1 MSLKTHQTNGIIL
14 TNMTVNEA
22 VLEAIK
28 TINDWA
34 TIHEIYD
41 FMVCNGLN
49 IGHNKKPK
57 DTISATCVRLVR
69 DGILKERKLE
79 GMKCKQYCIDDSE
92 IPEYDSTTDTE
103 STDETSHTS
112 YIERDLHPLMANY
125 LWSKGIYPK
134 TIYQERSTRAD
145 QAQKWVHPDIVG
157 VEFVELSKTS
167 ANSLMKA
174 VNTENTMSICS
185 YELKREINTD
195 YALKQYFF
203 QALSNSSWANYGYLV
218 ALDINSELMDEME
231 RLNQAF
237 GIGIIQLAPQPEKT
251 KVLFVAKQKA
261 LDYRTLDKLCNI
273 NRDFEEFITSITNII
288 TATERYLH
296 TTKEAFGRFCD
307 EKFAS
312 EEQTLAYCNEHHIPC

>member
-1 MSLKTHQTNGIIL
+1 
-14 TNMTVNEA
+14 MTVNEST
-22 VLEAIK
+22 LEAIK
-28 TINDWA
+28 SINNWVTAREVYNYMVSHNLYIGKSKTPDA
-34 TIHEIYD
+34 TIH
-41 FMVCNGLN
+41 
-49 IGHNKKPK
+49 
-57 DTISATCVRLVR
+57 STCVRLSQ
-69 DGILKERKLE
+69 DGILKERKVK
-79 GMKCKQYCIDDSE
+79 GMKSKQYCLDDTE
-92 IPEYDSTTDTE
+92 IPEYDSTPDIE
-103 STDETSHTS
+103 SADETSRTS
-112 YIERDLHPLMANY
+112 YTERDLHPLMANY

-157 VEFVELSKTS
+157 VEFVELTKTS

-185 YELKREINTD
+185 YELKKEINTD

-218 ALDINSELMDEME
+218 AFDINPELMDEME

-237 GIGIIQLAPQPEKT
+237 GIGIIQLTPLSEKT
-251 KVLFVAKQKA
+251 KVLFAAKQKT
-261 LDYRTLDKLCNI
+261 LDYRTIDKLCNI

-307 EKFAS
+307 ERFAS